1 MYRASRDYS
10 VPESTLRDRTRGLV
24 DLDVKIGFDRIFS
37 AEEEEKLVGHVSY
50 MAEIGYGYGV
60 SGIRYMAK
68 NYAESL
74 GKPVKAKDALSNC
87 WFYSFLKRWPNLKV
101 AKPQK
106 LTIVR
111 AKSASRDTLDK
122 YYKELGTILTNHN
135 LRDKPQN
142 IYNVDESGVS
152 TEHSPPK
159 IVCSTNTKPQN
170 ITSTRSSNVTIIAAG
185 NALGNSVPPY
195 YIFPGQRWNPDF
207 LNGACPGAA
216 GKMSKKGWSNSETF
230 HNYITKHFATFV
242 KLSDDKASDHTLIL
256 YDGHKSHISLTLSDW
271 AKKHN
276 VTLFVLPPHSS
287 HLTQPLDVA
296 VFGPFKAIYNSEC
309 QAYMKKFPGANIT
322 SYQIAELTNK
332 PYLKALSAENLISAF
347 RRTGIHPFNNKAIPD
362 SEVAPSLIYKNASSE
377 ISQESK
383 DGNST
388 QEQNFESSQ
397 QDTLNRTEQQ
407 EECSE
412 DGHQDTEQGQQEHE
426 ICHESEVNPTPKKTM
441 ESDFFEKRTITTVVQ
456 PRKKRKFVPPYI
468 AGSLLK
474 KTNEQIL
481 KDSAQKTLPKK
492 KQATKNQKGT
502 SKVKCSK
509 TTIQKSEPINLTNDP
524 RPSTSGT
531 SKVGGPIDLSQSSED
546 SEYTDIAEDEKCCVC
561 HTYEAGYLKQCVY
574 VSFVSWGKCDFCP
587 HWTHL
592 KSCSEVRVVRRG
604 DVFRC
609 PHCLTN

>member
-1 MYRASRDYS
+1 M
-10 VPESTLRDRTRGLV
+10 
-24 DLDVKIGFDRIFS
+24 
-37 AEEEEKLVGHVSY
+37 
-50 MAEIGYGYGV
+50 
-60 SGIRYMAK
+60 
-68 NYAESL
+68 
-74 GKPVKAKDALSNC
+74 
-87 WFYSFLKRWPNLKV
+87 
-101 AKPQK
+101 
-106 LTIVR
+106 
-111 AKSASRDTLDK
+111 
-122 YYKELGTILTNHN
+122 
-135 LRDKPQN
+135 RDKPQN
-142 IYNVDESGVS
+142 IYNVDESGVL

-159 IVCSTNTKPQN
+159 TVCSTNTKPQN

-207 LNGACPGAA
+207 LHGACPGAA
-216 GKMSKKGWSNSETF
+216 GEMSKKGWSKSETF

-362 SEVAPSLIYKNASSE
+362 SEVGTSLIYKNASSE

-397 QDTLNRTEQQ
+397 QDTTNRTEQQ
-407 EECSE
+407 EEGNE
-412 DGHQDTEQGQQEHE
+412 NQDIEQGQQELE
-426 ICHESEVNPTPKKTM
+426 ICNEAEVNLTPKETM

-456 PRKKRKFVPPYI
+456 PRKKRKFVPLYI

-474 KTNEQIL
+474 KTIEQIL
-481 KDSAQKTLPKK
+481 KDSAQKHSLRKSRPLR
-492 KQATKNQKGT
+492 TKRVHLRKNSQRQLYQKL
-502 SKVKCSK
+502 
-509 TTIQKSEPINLTNDP
+509 NLQT
-524 RPSTSGT
+524 
-531 SKVGGPIDLSQSSED
+531 
-546 SEYTDIAEDEKCCVC
+546 
-561 HTYEAGYLKQCVY
+561 
-574 VSFVSWGKCDFCP
+574 
-587 HWTHL
+587 
-592 KSCSEVRVVRRG
+592 
-604 DVFRC
+604 
-609 PHCLTN
+609 